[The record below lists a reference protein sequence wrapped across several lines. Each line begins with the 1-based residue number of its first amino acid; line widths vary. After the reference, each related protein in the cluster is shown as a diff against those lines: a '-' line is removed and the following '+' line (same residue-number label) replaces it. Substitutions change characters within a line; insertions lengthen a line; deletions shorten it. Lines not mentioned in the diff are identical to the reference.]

1 METPLT
7 PLPTCLARWLL
18 VTLPFA
24 NAPVPAAENAAGP
37 TEGKAARRLPLAAG
51 CRGHS
56 RRYSHWYW
64 SSERAA
70 AALSRFFFFSLLHL
84 NFHVRAFLLIIK

>member
-7 PLPTCLARWLL
+7 PLPTSPARWLL

-24 NAPVPAAENAAGP
+24 NAPAPGVENAAGP
-37 TEGKAARRLPLAAG
+37 TEGKKAQRLPLAAG
-51 CRGHS
+51 GGGHS

-64 SSERAA
+64 SSETAA
-70 AALSRFFFFSLLHL
+70 AALSCFSPLPPS
-84 NFHVRAFLLIIK
+84 